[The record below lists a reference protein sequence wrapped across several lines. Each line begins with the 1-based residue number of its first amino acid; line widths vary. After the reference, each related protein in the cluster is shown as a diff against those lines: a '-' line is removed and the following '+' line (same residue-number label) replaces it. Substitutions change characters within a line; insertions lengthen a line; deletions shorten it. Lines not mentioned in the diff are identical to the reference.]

1 MMLYTGSGD
10 DGTTG
15 LNGGKRVSKDS
26 LRPETCGTVDELNAH
41 LGLLI
46 AHLPEECNARIEE
59 LHHIQEI
66 LFRIGSVLG
75 TVPGSP
81 EWNSLPGIV
90 KSDISFLEK
99 AIGRLEQDLPE
110 LKTFIPPG
118 GHTASAQAHV
128 ARTVCRR
135 AERRVVQLARQEQA
149 EGLTEI
155 YIYLN
160 RLADYLFTCARWCN
174 KESGEEDITVNC

>member
-46 AHLPEECNARIEE
+46 AQLPKESDARSEE
-59 LHHIQEI
+59 LRHIQEI
-66 LFRIGSVLG
+66 LFRIGSLLA

-81 EWNSLPGIV
+81 EGNALPGIV
-90 KSDISFLEK
+90 TSDISFLEK
-99 AIGRLEQDLPE
+99 AIDQLEQDLPE
-110 LKTFIPPG
+110 LKTFILPG
-118 GHTASAQAHV
+118 GHPAAAQAHV

-135 AERRVVQLARQEQA
+135 AERRVVQLSRQEQA
-149 EGLTEI
+149 AGLTEI
-155 YIYLN
+155 HVYLN

-174 KESGEEDITVNC
+174 YASGCSDRHLQ